1 MLHLSA
7 KEKINLLEFVM
18 DAAIIIHADLTKEER
33 ENIASIFS
41 PSTSNFYIMRCLK
54 RNLKGIT
61 LTQFGNHANPNLL
74 SLVINFFT

>member
-33 ENIASIFS
+33 ENIVSIFCS
-41 PSTSNFYIMRCLK
+41 STNNFYIMRC
-54 RNLKGIT
+54 
-61 LTQFGNHANPNLL
+61 
-74 SLVINFFT
+74 